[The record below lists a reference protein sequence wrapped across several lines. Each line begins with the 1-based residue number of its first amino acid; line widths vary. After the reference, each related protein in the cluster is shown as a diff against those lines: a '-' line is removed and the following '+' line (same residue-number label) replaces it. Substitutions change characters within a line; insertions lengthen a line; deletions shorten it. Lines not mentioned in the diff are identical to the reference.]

1 MKISVSTLALY
12 PTPFEEVLSHLEE
25 RGVDYCEVIN
35 ENPYHEI
42 NSELVDSY
50 KINVSV
56 HAPISDINI
65 ASHNRTMRNSS
76 VQQMKNSIDK
86 ASKLEPGL
94 VVVHPGTMP
103 ILGDRFPDKIYRYN
117 LESLTECAEYAE
129 DCGVVMCVENMPD
142 IHGLLGKDIKEL
154 EGIIE
159 EINTYMTLDVGHAH
173 NMGFSTDEML
183 ESKLIKHIHLS
194 DNDGS
199 FDSHNAI
206 GSSGMK
212 GIDFENLL
220 KNLVKSNY
228 RDILVVEVRNLQD
241 VDESLDYLKLQMKSL
256 K

>member
-12 PTPFEEVLSHLEE
+12 PTPLEEVLSKLEE
-25 RGVDYCEVIN
+25 RGVDHCEVIN
-35 ENPYHEI
+35 ENPYHKI
-42 NSELVDSY
+42 DCDVVDSY
-50 KINVSV
+50 NLKVSV

-65 ASHNRTMRNSS
+65 ASHNKTIRNSS
-76 VQQMKNSIDK
+76 VQQMKNSIDA

-103 ILGDRFPDKIYRYN
+103 ILGDRFPDKIHRYN

-142 IHGLLGKDIKEL
+142 IHGLLGKDITEL
-154 EGIIE
+154 EDIVE
-159 EINTYMTLDVGHAH
+159 DINAYMTLDVGHAH
-173 NMGFSTDEML
+173 NMGFSTDEMVG
-183 ESKLIKHIHLS
+183 SKLVKHVHLS

-199 FDSHNAI
+199 FDTHQAL
-206 GSSGMK
+206 GSQGEK

-220 KNLVKSNY
+220 KNLDKSNY
-228 RDILVVEVRNLQD
+228 RDIIVVEVRNLED
-241 VDESLDYLKLQMKSL
+241 VDESLNYLKLKMKSL